1 MTTSHQWFQRAKKVL
16 PGGVNS
22 PVRAFGSVGRE
33 PLFIDKAEG
42 PWLWDVEGNRYLD
55 FVGSWGPMIFGHVY
69 EPVLAAVGEAAK
81 KGLSY
86 GAPTAAEVE
95 MAELM
100 CNLVPSLQM
109 VRMVSSGTEAVMS
122 ALRVARGYTGRE
134 FIVKFQG
141 CYHGHAD
148 GMLVQAGS
156 GAATFGVPDS
166 AGVPAA
172 IAQQT
177 LTVPYN
183 DLKAV
188 QELFVKR
195 GQEIAAVIVEPVAAN
210 MGVVLPQA
218 GFLQGLREITTEY
231 GALLILDEVITGFR
245 LGLDGAQGYFGVQ
258 PDLSTFGKIIG
269 GGLPV
274 GAFGGR
280 REVMSEVAPLGKVYQ
295 AGTLSGNPVAM
306 AAGLCSLRSLQ
317 EQPSIYQQMESRGKR
332 LAQGLR
338 AIFKE
343 AEIPVTVNQVGS
355 LCCLYF
361 TEGPVNNYADAKRS
375 DTERYKRYF
384 NAMLE
389 QGIYLSPSQFEALF
403 LSAAHSAD
411 QIEWVLK
418 AVQEIVEGGLLA

>member
-1 MTTSHQWFQRAKKVL
+1 
-16 PGGVNS
+16 
-22 PVRAFGSVGRE
+22 
-33 PLFIDKAEG
+33 
-42 PWLWDVEGNRYLD
+42 
-55 FVGSWGPMIFGHVY
+55 
-69 EPVLAAVGEAAK
+69 
-81 KGLSY
+81 
-86 GAPTAAEVE
+86 
-95 MAELM
+95 
-100 CNLVPSLQM
+100 
-109 VRMVSSGTEAVMS
+109 MS

-134 FIVKFQG
+134 LIVKFQG

-172 IAQQT
+172 IAQRT

-245 LGLDGAQGYFGVQ
+245 LGLDGGAQGGYFGVQ

-274 GAFGGR
+274 G
-280 REVMSEVAPLGKVYQ
+280 
-295 AGTLSGNPVAM
+295 
-306 AAGLCSLRSLQ
+306 
-317 EQPSIYQQMESRGKR
+317 
-332 LAQGLR
+332 
-338 AIFKE
+338 
-343 AEIPVTVNQVGS
+343 
-355 LCCLYF
+355 
-361 TEGPVNNYADAKRS
+361 
-375 DTERYKRYF
+375 
-384 NAMLE
+384 
-389 QGIYLSPSQFEALF
+389 
-403 LSAAHSAD
+403 
-411 QIEWVLK
+411 
-418 AVQEIVEGGLLA
+418 GLLVDAGK

>member
-1 MTTSHQWFQRAKKVL
+1 MTTSHQWFQRAQKVL

-55 FVGSWGPMIFGHVY
+55 FVGSWGPMIFGHAY
-69 EPVLAAVGEAAK
+69 EPVLAAVQEAIK

-100 CNLVPSLQM
+100 CSLVPSLQM

-134 FIVKFQG
+134 LIVKFQG